1 MRVHVKFED
10 KCVVIPC
17 KDGRE
22 SIKWLISEAVRRFK
36 GLNGG
41 SESSQLNV
49 MSSCLCMPNQ
59 GGMLYFSDAIG
70 DVLDND
76 GFAELK
82 REIMISLVDFFHC
95 QTNGLNYKQAL
106 LYVYL
111 QMSILA
117 TSQVK
122 KYSAKHNPK
131 ISILKPKI

>member
-22 SIKWLISEAVRRFK
+22 SIKWLISEAVRRFQ

-41 SESSQLNV
+41 SERSQLNV
-49 MSSCLCMPNQ
+49 MSWWLCMPNE

-82 REIMISLVDFFHC
+82 SEIMISLGEFFRC
-95 QTNGLNYKQAL
+95 QT
-106 LYVYL
+106 
-111 QMSILA
+111 SR
-117 TSQVK
+117 
-122 KYSAKHNPK
+122 
-131 ISILKPKI
+131 